1 MPFNQPKRYLQISR
15 RIPVYLRAGLLLHV
29 ITLLE
34 IAILVGFV
42 TGLLYFQAESPID
55 AVFNIIIFSFL
66 LSLPILSQLD
76 ARSRFQSYK
85 RVKDN
90 LFIYGFDTRILRPFL
105 KSRCQ
110 RDAAMAAADELGYKR
125 LCCRYFHSQGYRWYH
140 ILPDFLFS
148 NPGFLLSRQFWQA
161 TFFSKTYHG
170 KTNLGFFT
178 QNCEIFDDHL

>member
-1 MPFNQPKRYLQISR
+1 MPFDQPKKYFQISR
-15 RIPVYLRAGLLLHV
+15 HRPAYLRAGLLLHV

-34 IAILVGFV
+34 IGILVVFV
-42 TGLLYFQAESPID
+42 TKLFCFQPGFSANIG
-55 AVFNIIIFSFL
+55 FNMIIIAFL
-66 LSLPILSQLD
+66 VALPILSQLD

-90 LFIYGFDTRILRPFL
+90 LFKYGFDTRILRPFL

-125 LCCRYFHSQGYRWYH
+125 LCCSYYHSQGYRWYH

-148 NPGFLLSRQFWQA
+148 NPGFLVSRKFWQS
-161 TFFSKTYHG
+161 TFFSKTYHAR
-170 KTNLGFFT
+170 TAF
-178 QNCEIFDDHL
+178 